1 MATFRKAERK
11 KAKLRLGIVGPA
23 GSGKTYSSLLIAAGL
38 GGRIALI
45 DTENGS
51 GDLYAGRKE
60 MPEYDVCPISAP
72 YTVHKYL
79 EAIKEAENAGY
90 SVIIIDSLSHAWAG
104 DGGLLDQQGKIADS
118 GKGNSYTAWR
128 HVTPLHNKLVE
139 SILQSPCHVIATM
152 RAKTEYVIETDSK
165 GKQVPKKVGL
175 APVQRDG
182 MDYEFTVVFD
192 IDLNHNVQVSKDRTA
207 MFDGMI
213 FRPGE
218 ETGSTLRAWL
228 DTGSD
233 DIGAEKPITTKAK
246 TAPKEKTADRAQ
258 LINTL
263 KDITLQGLGF
273 KPEELA
279 PWLKRILER
288 EDITGFDSMSDTEL
302 ITAVNTA
309 QTELKNRG

>member
-1 MATFRKAERK
+1 MAIFRKAERK

-60 MPEYDVCPISAP
+60 IPEYDVCPISAP
-72 YTVHKYL
+72 YTVPKYL

-90 SVIIIDSLSHAWAG
+90 NVIIIDSLSHAWAG

-128 HVTPLHNKLVE
+128 QVTPLHNKLVE

-152 RAKTEYVIETDSK
+152 RAKTEYVLETDSK

-182 MDYEFTVVFD
+182 MDYEFTTVFD

-207 MFDGMI
+207 MFDGLI
-213 FRPGE
+213 FKPG
-218 ETGSTLRAWL
+218 T
-228 DTGSD
+228 DTG
-233 DIGAEKPITTKAK
+233 
-246 TAPKEKTADRAQ
+246 
-258 LINTL
+258 NTL
-263 KDITLQGLGF
+263 KTWLETGADIPQPATKNEASQVPLKERLRRTFIFLCTDEGQLGM
-273 KPEELA
+273 KKEEVA
-279 PWLKRILER
+279 PYIKRALGR
-288 EDITGFDSMSDTEL
+288 EDIKGIEDISEDELKEL
-302 ITAVNTA
+302 ITIAKKDA
-309 QTELKNRG
+309 EGK

>member
-1 MATFRKAERK
+1 MAFRTAERK
-11 KAKLRLGIVGPA
+11 KAKLRLGLVGPS
-23 GSGKTYSSLLIAAGL
+23 GSGKTYSSLLIAKGI

-51 GDLYAGRKE
+51 GDLYAGMKDI
-60 MPEYDVCPISAP
+60 PQYDISTMSAP
-72 YTVHKYL
+72 YTVEKYL
-79 EAIKEAENAGY
+79 EAIKEAEQAGY

-104 DGGLLDQQGKIADS
+104 EGGLLDKQGKIADS
-118 GKGNSYTAWR
+118 GRGNSYTAWR
-128 HVTPLHNKLVE
+128 QVTPLHNQLIEKMLT
-139 SILQSPCHVIATM
+139 SPCHIIATM
-152 RAKTEYVIETDSK
+152 RTKVDYVVEADSK
-165 GKQVPKKVGL
+165 GKQVPKKIGL
-175 APVQRDG
+175 APIQREG

-192 IDLNHNVQVSKDRTA
+192 IDLNHNAQVSKDRTA
-207 MFDGMI
+207 SFDGQI
-213 FRPGE
+213 FKPGE

-233 DIGAEKPITTKAK
+233 DIGAEKPITTKSK
-246 TAPKEKTADRAQ
+246 TAPKEKTAEREY
-258 LINTL
+258 LINAL

-273 KPEELA
+273 KPEEIA

>member
-60 MPEYDVCPISAP
+60 IPEYDVCPISAP
-72 YTVHKYL
+72 YTVPKYL

-128 HVTPLHNKLVE
+128 QVTPLHNKLVE

-152 RAKTEYVIETDSK
+152 RAKTEYVLETDSK

-182 MDYEFTVVFD
+182 MDYEFTTVFD

-213 FRPGE
+213 FKPG
-218 ETGSTLRAWL
+218 T
-228 DTGSD
+228 DTG
-233 DIGAEKPITTKAK
+233 
-246 TAPKEKTADRAQ
+246 
-258 LINTL
+258 NTL
-263 KDITLQGLGF
+263 KAWLETGADIPTVTKKEDHQAPQVPLKERLRRTFIFLCTDEGQLGM
-273 KPEELA
+273 KLEEVA
-279 PWLKRILER
+279 PYIKRALGR
-288 EDITGFDSMSDTEL
+288 EDIKGMEDISEDELKEL
-302 ITAVNTA
+302 ITIAKQEVD
-309 QTELKNRG
+309 QRGAA

>member
-60 MPEYDVCPISAP
+60 IPEYDICPISAP
-72 YTVHKYL
+72 YTVPKYL

-128 HVTPLHNKLVE
+128 QVTPLHNKLVE

-152 RAKTEYVIETDSK
+152 RAKTEYVLETDSK

-182 MDYEFTVVFD
+182 MDYEFTTVFD

-213 FRPGE
+213 FKPG
-218 ETGSTLRAWL
+218 T
-228 DTGSD
+228 DTG
-233 DIGAEKPITTKAK
+233 
-246 TAPKEKTADRAQ
+246 
-258 LINTL
+258 NTL
-263 KDITLQGLGF
+263 KAWLETGADIPIVTKKEDPQSPQVPL
-273 KPEELA
+273 KER
-279 PWLKRILER
+279 LKRTFIFLCTDEGQLGMKLEEVAPYIKRVLGR
-288 EDITGFDSMSDTEL
+288 EDIKGMEDISEDELKEL
-302 ITAVNTA
+302 IAIAKQEVE
-309 QTELKNRG
+309 QRGAA